1 MEKIELSDFI
11 FKSNMDN
18 TFSVFNTN
26 TQQKIPLGNFSNP
39 DYATNAK
46 RRFFSEKITI
56 TPDESGLFNI
66 LFDGKEI
73 NGLENPCKISDIE
86 KIIHPHGLKIE
97 NNICVFRN
105 EI

>member
-11 FKSNMDN
+11 FKRNMDN

-46 RRFFSEKITI
+46 EGFLRKNNNNS
-56 TPDESGLFNI
+56 DESGLFNI

-86 KIIHPHGLKIE
+86 K
-97 NNICVFRN
+97 
-105 EI
+105 